1 MNGKIIHNLKEYNQK
16 LVWVEF
22 ENADTVSCANSNAY
36 GLSGDEA
43 QTYLSG
49 LYRVDGHFLVSQK
62 DTSLSFHEFT
72 PHILAI
78 YEWQE

>member
-1 MNGKIIHNLKEYNQK
+1 MKGKIIHNLKEYTEK

-22 ENADTVSCANSNAY
+22 ENSETVSCANANAY
-36 GLSGDEA
+36 GLRGDET

-62 DTSLSFHEFT
+62 DKSLSFHEFT
-72 PHILAI
+72 PHVLAI